1 MIDKVKS
8 ITSEGLVTFTTK
20 GKDSAGTLATCSAYG
35 YHYMNGKC
43 YAFKGGTYR
52 KTLIRRYSAN
62 NTVLNNTNDVYG
74 AGNTV
79 GGYNNCVKGYHNIV
93 DGKYNTV
100 LGSNL
105 YTQLDGSLTYGNYK
119 ESNRARNMYIT
130 YGGTTTDATTTELT
144 LLNDNKFYV
153 DETYKSA
160 YLIEYTAVALN
171 AASNE
176 AWTEHGYYSYKYAN
190 NRLSSVG
197 TPTHTTKRDSN
208 LDYDV
213 EILAT
218 TGTPDYLR
226 VVVTGEAAHTAYWN
240 VTLNVTEVRYG

>member
-1 MIDKVKS
+1 MIDKVKAVS
-8 ITSEGLVTFTTK
+8 IDGVVTFTSK

-35 YHYMNGKC
+35 YHFINGKC
-43 YAFKGGTYR
+43 YAFKSGTYR
-52 KTLIRRYSAN
+52 KNLIRSYSAN
-62 NTVLNNTNDVYG
+62 NTVLNETNSVYG
-74 AGNTV
+74 ANNTV
-79 GGYNNCVKGYHNIV
+79 GGYNNCIKGYHNTV
-93 DGKYNTV
+93 NGMYNTV

-105 YTQLDGSLTYGNYK
+105 YTELDGSLTYGNYK

-153 DETYKSA
+153 DESYKSA
-160 YLIEYTAVALN
+160 YIIEYKAVALN
-171 AASNE
+171 AGSDE
-176 AWTEHGYYSYKYAN
+176 AWTEHGYYSYKYTN
-190 NRLSSVG
+190 NRLTQVG
-197 TPTHTTKRDSN
+197 NPTHTTLRDSN

-213 EILAT
+213 EILPT
-218 TGTPDYLR
+218 LNTPDYLR